1 MDSFHR
7 DEKFYTDAMNLI
19 FDKYPDIVRFQCR
32 IPYAGHDVTYL
43 TYATQANELFK
54 QTGISIYN
62 GISKCVLIGEDS
74 NYVCKF
80 PRNAMNDCQRE
91 VEIYNQ
97 SITEGV
103 DKYFAPCA
111 EIGTCHNMPLYLME
125 RMEVPDSEEVLSYSN
140 SYYYNSYS
148 DSDDYEEGS
157 AWKYLCEVWGSDCLD
172 LSVFM
177 IKYGI
182 NDIHDENI
190 GYDHNGILKIID
202 YSGFHGFGY
211 MLHTPRMES
220 ILKF

>member
-7 DEKFYTDAMNLI
+7 DEKFYTDAMRLI
-19 FDKYPDIVRFQCR
+19 FNKYPDIIRFQCR
-32 IPYAGHDVTYL
+32 IPYADCDVKYL
-43 TYATQANELFK
+43 VYAEQAHELFK
-54 QTGISIYN
+54 TTGISIYN
-62 GISKCVLIGEDS
+62 GVSKCVLIGEGS

-97 SITEGV
+97 SIAEGV

-111 EIGTCHNMPLYLME
+111 EIESCHNMPLYLME
-125 RMEVPDSEEVLSYSN
+125 RMETPNAEEVYSH
-140 SYYYNSYS
+140 SDSYYNSYYSS
-148 DSDDYEEGS
+148 DECDEGS

-172 LSVFM
+172 LRVFM

-190 GYDHNGILKIID
+190 GFDNKGILKIID

-211 MLHTPRMES
+211 TLHAPSMKS
-220 ILKF
+220 LIQF